1 MKKEDQQQHDF
12 EIRSSRALGFGG
24 SDAAMVLA
32 IGKKI
37 AEGQP
42 LTTTMK
48 KRLRILKGLD
58 PIPESFSTPDTESGY
73 NFENEVADKLTKNG
87 FSYEREAMLELYK
100 QYGFKVF
107 AHADFWQSRTETVV
121 ECKWTRSM
129 SFEQLKQTYMPQL
142 QWYYMIGVKQ
152 VILLACVDNEGMRV
166 NHKEIIPI
174 DKTII
179 DALKHSLNLIDEE
192 LDDIVLVINE
202 ASDEELPKEV
212 RYAVEEM
219 EELKKEIA
227 AKEERYKEVS
237 EWLMEWM
244 KDNNITKV
252 NNLDAHVTYTPAGSS
267 SRFDSAG
274 LKKAYPKIWEMFNKT
289 SVKKE
294 YITFKI
300 QSNDNE

>member
-1 MKKEDQQQHDF
+1 MKKENHDF
-12 EIRSSRALGFGG
+12 EVRASRALGFGG

-37 AEGQP
+37 SEGQP

-48 KRLRILKGLD
+48 RRLRILKGLD
-58 PIPESFSTPDTESGY
+58 PIPEPLSTPETEAGHA
-73 NFENEVADKLTKNG
+73 FEDEVADKLSKNG
-87 FSYEREAMLELYK
+87 FSYEREALLELDT
-100 QYGFKVF
+100 QYGFKIF

-152 VILLACVDNEGMRV
+152 VVLLGCVDVEGMRV
-166 NHKEIIPI
+166 NHKEIIPM
-174 DKTII
+174 DHTII
-179 DALKHSLNLIDEE
+179 DALEYSLRLIDEE

-219 EELKKEIA
+219 EELKKAIA
-227 AKEERYKEVS
+227 SKEERYKEVS

-274 LKKAYPKIWEMFNKT
+274 LKKAYPKIWEMFNK
-289 SVKKE
+289 SLQKKE
-294 YITFKI
+294 YITFKVREEAK
-300 QSNDNE
+300 NDN